1 MLSPASEHVI
11 QDLQAPGLST
21 EKSRSEDRRSQG
33 TGAGAPVVTIENVTH
48 RYGNA
53 VALDGISLEIPSGR
67 MVGIIGPDGVGK
79 STLMALIAG
88 SKKMQE
94 GTMMVL
100 GGDIAD
106 ARHRHDVCP
115 RIAYMPQGLGKNLYL
130 ELSVQENVDFM
141 ARLFGLSAAERP
153 VRIKELLDATG
164 LGPFPGR
171 PAGKLSGGMK
181 QKVGLCGALV
191 HEPDLLILDEPTTGV
206 DPLSRRQ
213 FWTLIDNIRAGR
225 PGMSVLISTAYM
237 DEAQKW
243 DWIVAMDAGKVL
255 ATGSPAELMQRTGTR
270 DLEQCFI
277 ALLPEEKRTGHKEL
291 TIPPRPAAEAQ
302 IAIDAKGL
310 TKRFG
315 SFTAVDHV
323 TLSVERGEI
332 FGFLGSNGCGKST
345 TMKMLTGLLPPS
357 EGTAT
362 LFGQSVEAGSME
374 VRENLGYMT
383 QAFSLYGELTVR
395 QNLVL
400 DARLYHIAPEKAKA
414 RIDELVEKFGLGPYL
429 DALADALPL
438 GMRQRL
444 SLAVAVLHDP
454 QMLILDE
461 PTSGVDPVARD
472 SFWELLIDLSR
483 QQGVTIFITTHFMNE
498 GMRCDRISLMN
509 AGKVLA
515 CDAPQKLIEGRGAA
529 SLEDAF
535 IAYMEDAIAVAA
547 DGGGKD
553 PAPADA
559 PGVKRAPTGETEP
572 VGKGPQSRDIA
583 TESPT
588 RTQPAVPPSP
598 SPEQRSG
605 WFSLGRM
612 LAYTMNETMQIRR
625 DPVRLAFAFVGSLLL
640 MLVFGFG
647 ITTDVEHIRYATFDL
662 DRSPESR
669 TYLEQYASTGRW
681 FTHTPPVYS
690 AAEAL
695 ERLQANDIA
704 LVLEI
709 PPNFGRDFERDSNPE
724 VSADVDGANPFRGET
739 VAQYAQGVQNTLL
752 RDPATGLYP
761 GPPKNTAD
769 IQERYMYNPTFE
781 SIYSIVPS
789 VPALLLILI
798 PAILMAVSVVREK
811 ELGSIINF
819 YVTPTGRLEYLMGKQ
834 LPYIAIGM
842 INFFLLVAMAILVF
856 RVPVKG
862 SFLMLTLVTLL
873 YVVATTGIGLVTS
886 TFTSSQV
893 AAVFVTAILTI
904 IPTVQFSGLLQPVS
918 TLQGQAQLIGLIW
931 PTAYYMHSSVGA
943 YTKGLAP
950 SLMMQDIIFLACCIP
965 LLLAIGVLGLRK
977 QEK

>member
-1 MLSPASEHVI
+1 MLSSASESVGKPVVSI
-11 QDLQAPGLST
+11 QD
-21 EKSRSEDRRSQG
+21 
-33 TGAGAPVVTIENVTH
+33 VTH
-48 RYGNA
+48 RYGSV
-53 VALDGISLEIPSGR
+53 VALDGISLDIPSGR

-88 SKKMQE
+88 SKKMQQ
-94 GTMMVL
+94 GKVIVL
-100 GGDIAD
+100 DGDIAD
-106 ARHRHDVCP
+106 AQHRGTVCP

-213 FWTLIDNIRAGR
+213 FWTLIDDIRAGR
-225 PGMSVLISTAYM
+225 PGMSVVISTAYM
-237 DEAQKW
+237 DEAQRW
-243 DWIVAMDAGKVL
+243 DWIVAMDAGRVL
-255 ATGSPAELMQRTGTR
+255 ATGTPAELMQRTGTR
-270 DLEQCFI
+270 DLEKCFI

-291 TIPPRPAAEAQ
+291 TIPPRVATKTE

-310 TKRFG
+310 TRRFG

-323 TLSVERGEI
+323 TLSIERGEI

-345 TMKMLTGLLPPS
+345 TMKMLTGLLPPT

-362 LFGQSVEAGSME
+362 LFGQSVEAGSLA
-374 VRENLGYMT
+374 VREQLGYMT

-400 DARLYHIAPEKAKA
+400 DARLYHIPDDKAKV
-414 RIDELVEKFGLGPYL
+414 RIGELVEKFGLGPYL
-429 DALADALPL
+429 DSMTEDLPL
-438 GMRQRL
+438 GLRQRL
-444 SLAVAVLHDP
+444 SLAVAVLHNP

-483 QQGVTIFITTHFMNE
+483 QQGVTIFVTTHFMNE

-515 CDAPQKLIEGRGAA
+515 CDAPHKLIEAHGAA
-529 SLEDAF
+529 GLEDAF
-535 IAYMEDAIAVAA
+535 IAYMEDAIAAPS
-547 DGGGKD
+547 GERKD
-553 PAPADA
+553 KAPADA
-559 PGVKRAPTGETEP
+559 PAVK
-572 VGKGPQSRDIA
+572 
-583 TESPT
+583 
-588 RTQPAVPPSP
+588 PAVLPSP
-598 SPEQRSG
+598 PPAQRSG
-605 WFSLGRM
+605 WFSIGRM
-612 LAYTMNETMQIRR
+612 LAYTANETMQIRR
-625 DPVRLAFAFVGSLLL
+625 DPVRLAFAFIGSLLL

-647 ITTDVEHIRYATFDL
+647 ITTDVEHIRYASVDL
-662 DRSPESR
+662 DQSPESR
-669 TYLEQYASTGRW
+669 AYLEQFASASRYFTG
-681 FTHTPPVYS
+681 TPPVQS
-690 AAEAL
+690 ADEAL
-695 ERLQANDIA
+695 SRLQSNDIA
-704 LVLEI
+704 LVVEI
-709 PPNFGRDFERDSNPE
+709 PPNFGRDVRRDSEPE
-724 VSADVDGANPFRGET
+724 VLTQVDGANPYRGET
-739 VAQYAQGVQNTLL
+739 VSQYAQGVHNTML
-752 RDPATGLYP
+752 RDPASGLYA
-761 GPPKNTAD
+761 GPEKYTAD
-769 IQERYMYNPTFE
+769 IEERYMYNPTFE

-789 VPALLLILI
+789 VPALLLVLI

-819 YVTPTGRLEYLMGKQ
+819 YVTPTRRLEYLLGKQ
-834 LPYIAIGM
+834 LPYIIIGM
-842 INFFLLVAMAILVF
+842 MNYFILVAMALIVF
-856 RVPVKG
+856 GVPIKG
-862 SFLMLTLVTLL
+862 SFLMLTLCTLL
-873 YVVATTGIGLVTS
+873 YLAATTGIGLVTS

-904 IPTVQFSGLLQPVS
+904 LPTTQFSGLLQPVS
-918 TLQGQAQLIGLIW
+918 TLQGQARLIGSIW
-931 PTAYYMHSSVGA
+931 PTSYYMHSSVGA

-950 SLMMQDIIFLACCIP
+950 GLMMQDIVFLACCIP
-965 LLLAIGVLGLRK
+965 ILLAVGVVGLRK